1 MKGLVHPKG
10 IATHGLRPTVLEAG
24 KLRIRDCCSVHAN
37 MTFVKKKLTSGR
49 EGEVWSES
57 TLGRNCLLLWN
68 LMYPQILS
76 FQCVY
81 ITINV
86 IVYIMV
92 LFKVFEVFRFCLSYS
107 SPERQNQ

>member
-1 MKGLVHPKG
+1 
-10 IATHGLRPTVLEAG
+10 
-24 KLRIRDCCSVHAN
+24 
-37 MTFVKKKLTSGR
+37 
-49 EGEVWSES
+49 
-57 TLGRNCLLLWN
+57 
-68 LMYPQILS
+68 MYSQILS